1 MVKRRRL
8 VVARLAE
15 SLRLSGGWGLS
26 AARSALVTSTVTEI
40 LYEKF
45 WSSGATKKT
54 NRTEQRRK
62 LIARSSVENN
72 TTEKHNC
79 PRVRRRQ

>member
-1 MVKRRRL
+1 MVKRRSL

-15 SLRLSGGWGLS
+15 SLRDSGGWGLS

-45 WSSGATKKT
+45 WSNGAAKKT
-54 NRTEQRRK
+54 T
-62 LIARSSVENN
+62 
-72 TTEKHNC
+72 
-79 PRVRRRQ
+79 